1 MPRPT
6 LLIVVALAA
15 TSCASAI
22 DSRFAL
28 RGYDA
33 RDAGAVKR
41 IAVAAWAPRELA
53 GVGEVAV
60 QVATDLVKLRKN
72 YLVKQSAVLARA
84 YAEACDGVE
93 GALAVR
99 VLDVQVSGDD
109 VTTRAEASLFRCS
122 DGALLW
128 RTAGALEASSSDAN
142 LQNLAAAYVERA
154 GEGARRYAAPL
165 FALLQQLLAPLPDP
179 VLTDAEIDEKI
190 ELGRGGGHDAPVVA
204 DTWAKPAALARGS
217 TTPAIG

>member
-1 MPRPT
+1 MPRLA
-6 LLIVVALAA
+6 LLLVVALAA
-15 TSCASAI
+15 TGCASAI

-33 RDAGAVKR
+33 RGAGAIKR

-53 GVGEVAV
+53 GVGELAV

-72 YLVKQSAVLARA
+72 YLVKRPAVLEREF
-84 YAEACDGVE
+84 AEACDGVE
-93 GALAVR
+93 GVLAVR
-99 VLDVQVSGDD
+99 VLDVQVAGDN
-109 VTTRAEASLFRCS
+109 VTTRAEASLFRCT

-128 RTAGALEASSSDAN
+128 RTGGALEASSKDAN
-142 LQNLAAAYVERA
+142 LQNLAAAYVDRA

-190 ELGRGGGHDAPVVA
+190 ELGRGAGGEAPLVA
-204 DTWAKPAALARGS
+204 AAEAHPTGS
-217 TTPAIG
+217 

>member
-1 MPRPT
+1 MRRLA
-6 LLIVVALAA
+6 LLVALLA
-15 TSCASAI
+15 TASCASAI

-33 RDAGAVKR
+33 RGSGAVKR
-41 IAVAAWAPRELA
+41 IAVGAWAPHELT
-53 GVGEVAV
+53 GVREVAV

-72 YLVKQSAVLARA
+72 YLVKRPAVLERDF
-84 YAEACDGVE
+84 AEACEGVE
-93 GALAVR
+93 GVLAIR
-99 VLDVQVSGDD
+99 VLDLQVAGDA
-109 VTTRAEASLFRCS
+109 VTTRAETSLFRCA

-128 RTAGALEASSSDAN
+128 RTGGALEASSKDAN

-154 GEGARRYAAPL
+154 GEGARVYAAPL

-190 ELGRGGGHDAPVVA
+190 ELGASGGGPGRLV
-204 DTWAKPAALARGS
+204 ALARES
-217 TTPAIG
+217 TVYRR